1 MIQCVLV
8 AKDKPSIK
16 KWPKIDLAVD
26 FLPLTKE
33 HSRRSRHLLRHQ
45 YRINRLKKSIGTKN
59 TSWSNS
65 STITHYTRRNICRTV
80 FLLWSGHSI
89 VRKAWAATAI

>member
-33 HSRRSRHLLRHQ
+33 HTRRSRHLLRHQ
-45 YRINRLKKSIGTKN
+45 YGINRLKKSIGTKRRAGV
-59 TSWSNS
+59 
-65 STITHYTRRNICRTV
+65 TRA
-80 FLLWSGHSI
+80 LLLIILVETYVVPFFFYGAVI
-89 VRKAWAATAI
+89 L